1 MRWTAAGTSSREG
14 RSVVIEVFAGR
25 RAIVYARSV
34 RRPRS
39 SAGVGIR
46 TVDVRSDGDR
56 ITGRVVEKSRMTRT
70 DGASVEHVAEKPARR
85 AESRNDV
92 QAEKSDCQL
101 VDM

>member
-1 MRWTAAGTSSREG
+1 VRGVAF
-14 RSVVIEVFAGR
+14 EVFTGR

-39 SAGVGIR
+39 CADVGIR

-56 ITGRVVEKSRMTRT
+56 ITGRVVEKSRMSRT
-70 DGASVEHVAEKPARR
+70 DGASAEHVAEKPARR
-85 AESRNDV
+85 AESRNDA
-92 QAEKSDCQL
+92 QAEKNEWQL